1 MTLEDFFARHPRTAL
16 GFSGGTDSA
25 YLLYAGLSLGAD
37 VRPYYIKTQFQPEF
51 ELADASRLARELGVE
66 LVVIEADIL
75 AADTVAENPPERC
88 YYCKRTLFSLLA
100 ERAASDGYTELLD
113 GTNASDDAGDRPGMR
128 ALRELSVR
136 SPLRECG
143 LTKAE
148 IRAYAKELGISVAE
162 RPSSPC
168 LATRLPYGTEIDMA
182 LLKRIGEGE
191 EALRNLGLK
200 NVRIRVHSEIARL
213 EVDSASFPAILE
225 QREEVLSILKKVGVP
240 YLTLDLEGFRSG
252 SMDIH
257 VK

>member
-113 GTNASDDAGDRPGMR
+113 GTNASDDPGDRPGTR
-128 ALRELSVR
+128 ALAELGVL
-136 SPLRECG
+136 SPLRDCG
-143 LTKAE
+143 VTKAE
-148 IRAYAKELGISVAE
+148 VRRLSREAGLFTHDKPSYA
-162 RPSSPC
+162 C
-168 LATRLPYGTEIDMA
+168 LATRIPAGR
-182 LLKRIGEGE
+182 RIEP
-191 EALRNLGLK
+191 EALR
-200 NVRIRVHSEIARL
+200 RIDV
-213 EVDSASFPAILE
+213 VDFP
-225 QREEVLSILKKVGVP
+225 VFVGVDVRGRDV
-240 YLTLDLEGFRSG
+240 YDL
-252 SMDIH
+252 
-257 VK
+257 V

>member
-1 MTLEDFFARHPRTAL
+1 MQVLNMTLEDFFARHPRTAL

-113 GTNASDDAGDRPGMR
+113 GTNASDDPGDRPGTR
-128 ALRELSVR
+128 ALAELGVL
-136 SPLRECG
+136 SPLRDCG
-143 LTKAE
+143 VTKAE
-148 IRAYAKELGISVAE
+148 VRRLSREAGLFTHDKPSYA
-162 RPSSPC
+162 C
-168 LATRLPYGTEIDMA
+168 LATRIPAGRSIES
-182 LLKRIGEGE
+182 
-191 EALRNLGLK
+191 EALRRIDEAEARLRALGYADLR
-200 NVRIRVHSEIARL
+200 VRLEEGGARL
-213 EVDSASFPAILE
+213 ELPEGQLE
-225 QREEVLSILKKVGVP
+225 RAVRERERL
-240 YLTLDLEGFRSG
+240 LEALGGFGRV
-252 SMDIH
+252 SMDLRGRK
-257 VK
+257 V